1 MFALEKFDRFID
13 FSRKYNVS
21 SKTGFSRK
29 SGLFFNFGLKASLA
43 ALTSC
48 ENELET
54 THLATCLDFAVD
66 RVNFF
71 TSWSLS
77 APEDE
82 ELLSELEL
90 EFELELE
97 DELLEELLLDYIVQ
111 LELEK
116 VWSKARGWFTL
127 SVFWLPPFP
136 LLLKA
141 E

>member
-1 MFALEKFDRFID
+1 
-13 FSRKYNVS
+13 
-21 SKTGFSRK
+21 
-29 SGLFFNFGLKASLA
+29 
-43 ALTSC
+43 
-48 ENELET
+48 
-54 THLATCLDFAVD
+54 
-66 RVNFF
+66 
-71 TSWSLS
+71 
-77 APEDE
+77 
-82 ELLSELEL
+82 LSELEL